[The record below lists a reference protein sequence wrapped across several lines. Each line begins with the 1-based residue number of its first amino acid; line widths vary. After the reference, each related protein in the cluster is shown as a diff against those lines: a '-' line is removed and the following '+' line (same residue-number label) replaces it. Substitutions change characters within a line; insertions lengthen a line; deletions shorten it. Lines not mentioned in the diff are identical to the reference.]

1 MSIIKAKVLAFWL
14 PFYKE
19 AIFYFETQIQV
30 PDGSWQHVSFEVNW
44 LGFKT
49 RSYSTDVIKS
59 SLLRLVIQ
67 QIDTTHCVS
76 ELKNVA
82 RRVTGSAFLAVKL
95 IAVVTMRPVTS

>member
-49 RSYSTDVIKS
+49 RSYSTDVVELIVMPRYS
-59 SLLRLVIQ
+59 ANRHNSL
-67 QIDTTHCVS
+67 CV
-76 ELKNVA
+76 
-82 RRVTGSAFLAVKL
+82 
-95 IAVVTMRPVTS
+95 